1 MVDAI
6 IEIFDDVVFAF
17 NRVAHSIA
25 DLCHIAWVK
34 RRILYDLMELPFL
47 LLVFLDAAFEAL
59 LEEVVMGVCVSLDFV
74 CDLIELILQVL
85 LLIVKLAELV
95 VELLGVF
102 LQFVN
107 FIQQDLVLTLVVLQ
121 AHLMLLELF

>member
-1 MVDAI
+1 
-6 IEIFDDVVFAF
+6 
-17 NRVAHSIA
+17 
-25 DLCHIAWVK
+25 
-34 RRILYDLMELPFL
+34 MELPFL
-47 LLVFLDAAFEAL
+47 LLVFLDATFEAL
-59 LEEVVMGVCVSLDFV
+59 LEEVVMGVCVSLNLV